1 MNRELGSFEQ
11 ALVITDQHAPFHI
24 VSVLQLEN
32 APSPHI
38 LRQAFGIL
46 QNRHPFLSVCL
57 VPRNGKYHLA
67 SLVEPSPPLHVLP
80 RWNDEHWLYIAEVEL
95 GTRLDVFRGPLFR
108 CTYLYREGDP
118 HSDLIFSFSHFISD
132 SASISQLMSELL
144 TICNS
149 LLNQTTVPLVERF
162 PAPASE
168 IRFPPAYQGLQLTLH
183 ILRYAIQ
190 QVVDEIS
197 YRLRTRGKRTASVH
211 QHPSRGHILSIQ
223 IPEDMT
229 ESFAQRARREGVTLN
244 SALNAAML
252 LALNRNLYAG
262 QETPMRTFTFADLR
276 PYVKPPLSN
285 EDLACY
291 VSMLRYTVPV
301 SGGLEL
307 WVLARSLHKKIYSSL
322 KSGDKFVAAVMAESL
337 MKLVTRLS
345 SFRMSATGLNYNGVS
360 PVQESYD
367 RIKVA
372 GLHGFVS
379 AYDLGPEF
387 SAQAQIFNGEL
398 CWDFIYLEADMSQD
412 EARGVVE
419 EIKRIFHQAVEK

>member
-1 MNRELGSFEQ
+1 MNRDLGSFER

-38 LRQAFGIL
+38 LRQGFSIL
-46 QNRHPFLSVCL
+46 QNRHPFLSACL
-57 VPRNGKYHLA
+57 VQKNGRYHLA
-67 SLVEPSPPLHVLP
+67 SLVEPSLPLYVLP
-80 RWNDEHWLYIAEVEL
+80 RWNNEHWLYIAEVEL

-108 CTYLYREGDP
+108 CTYLFREGDP
-118 HSDLIFSFSHFISD
+118 HSDLILSISHFITD
-132 SASISQLMSELL
+132 SASISQMMSELL

-149 LLNQTTVPLVERF
+149 LLNQRTIPLVEHY
-162 PAPASE
+162 PAPAAD
-168 IRFPPAYQGLQLTLH
+168 IRFPPAYKGLRKTLH

-190 QVVDEIS
+190 QAVDEVS
-197 YRLRTRGKRTASVH
+197 YRLKTRGKRTASVH
-211 QHPSRGHILSIQ
+211 RSPSRGHILSIQ

-244 SALNAAML
+244 SALNAAMM
-252 LALNRNLYAG
+252 LALNRSLYAG

-276 PYVKPPLSN
+276 PYVRPPLDN

-291 VSMLRYTVPV
+291 VSMLRFTVTV
-301 SGGLEL
+301 SGSLEL
-307 WVLARSLHKKIYSSL
+307 WDLARSLHKKIYSSL
-322 KSGDKFVAAVMAESL
+322 KSGDKFVAAVMAAPL
-337 MKLVTRLS
+337 MKMVTRLR
-345 SFRMSATGLNYNGVS
+345 SFRMGATGLNYTGVS
-360 PVQESYD
+360 PVQRSYD
-367 RIKVA
+367 KIKVA

-398 CWDFIYLEADMSQD
+398 FWDFIYLEADMSQD
-412 EARGVVE
+412 EARGIVD
-419 EIKRIFHQAVEK
+419 EIKRIFHLAGEK